1 MIPAERKVLLRS
13 VLRVPIARDNLRSF
27 PHFVDLFDGPRLGGY
42 ERMDAGNWT
51 AITRTQGIPNLR
63 KEKTDLLDKVQLRLA
78 LTDQEFLDFLILLS
92 ELSGTGPYLRNVRLM
107 V

>member
-1 MIPAERKVLLRS
+1 M
-13 VLRVPIARDNLRSF
+13 
-27 PHFVDLFDGPRLGGY
+27 G
-42 ERMDAGNWT
+42 AGNWT
-51 AITRTQGIPNLR
+51 AITKTQGVPNLR

-92 ELSGTGPYLRNVRLM
+92 ELSGIGPNLRNIRLT

>member
-1 MIPAERKVLLRS
+1 
-13 VLRVPIARDNLRSF
+13 
-27 PHFVDLFDGPRLGGY
+27 
-42 ERMDAGNWT
+42 MDAGNWT
-51 AITRTQGIPNLR
+51 AITKTHGVPNLR

-92 ELSGTGPYLRNVRLM
+92 ELSGIGPNLRNIRLT